1 MTDRKFTTSRAVSAA
16 LLLTLLSA
24 CVGGGKVQQRRPV
37 ARVAPAP
44 RAPVAPTPTFRQ
56 CAAKLDSLAVRY
68 NTVPNQN
75 DGNGCALIDT
85 VRLMDFGVPSTN
97 LGPMTCPLAANFAAW
112 ARYAVLPAARLYF
125 GVEVVKIE
133 TYGTYACRNING
145 NPNMAGKKSEHAH
158 GNAIDVAAFLLSDG
172 RRISLEKNWKGGG
185 AEAQFLRRL
194 HESACKRFNTVLSP
208 DYNAAHYN
216 HFHLDMG
223 GRAGF
228 CR

>member
-1 MTDRKFTTSRAVSAA
+1 MTDGKFTKSRAIGIA
-16 LLLTLLSA
+16 LLLALLSA
-24 CVGGGKVQQRRPV
+24 CVGGGNVQQRRPV
-37 ARVAPAP
+37 ARATKAP
-44 RAPVAPTPTFRQ
+44 RAPVLPSPTLRQ
-56 CAAKLDSLAVRY
+56 CMAKLDSLAVRY
-68 NTVPNQN
+68 DVVPNQSS
-75 DGNGCALIDT
+75 GGGCALIDT
-85 VRLMDFGVPSTN
+85 VRLMELGVPSSN
-97 LGPMTCPLAANFAAW
+97 LGPMTCPVAASFAAW

-125 GVEVVKIE
+125 GAEVVKIE

-158 GNAIDVAAFLLSDG
+158 GNAIDVAGFVLSDG
-172 RRISLEKNWKGGG
+172 RRISLEKNWTGGG
-185 AEAQFLRRL
+185 AEGQFLRRL
-194 HESACKRFNTVLSP
+194 RESACKRFNTVLSP